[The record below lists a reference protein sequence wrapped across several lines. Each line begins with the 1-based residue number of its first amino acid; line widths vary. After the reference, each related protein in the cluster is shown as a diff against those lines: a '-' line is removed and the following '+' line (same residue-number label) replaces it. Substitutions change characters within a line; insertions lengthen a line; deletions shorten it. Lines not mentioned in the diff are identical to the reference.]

1 MEGIGRKADGRR
13 IFSVECKRQ
22 VVGQVVSGEKTLAE
36 LSREL
41 EIHPAVLRNWMRL
54 VERGGTAAV
63 AAGEDVVPASRAR
76 ELEQQVK
83 DLQRLVGKQAM
94 TIEILEA
101 TRDLVRKIHTCSEHR
116 YDRRDRDHTP
126 LQLCTGLASRYHPE
140 RREGHDHESLRFARY
155 AIRPGA
161 EGDLGR

>member
-1 MEGIGRKADGRR
+1 MEGIGRKVDERR
-13 IFSVECKRQ
+13 IFSVEFKRQ

-41 EIHPAVLRNWMRL
+41 EIQPAVLRNWMGL

-101 TRDLVRKIHTCSEHR
+101 TRDLVKKIHTCSEPSLWPGISVSHATR
-116 YDRRDRDHTP
+116 LSSASSVSDRKP
-126 LQLCTGLASRYHPE
+126 GGWASKTRPPG
-140 RREGHDHESLRFARY
+140 RSLSK
-155 AIRPGA
+155 
-161 EGDLGR
+161 